1 MVSTSKIFT
10 PNKRTL
16 GKKPFPLA
24 GMKHSIKNPFPL
36 TRKTAL
42 LLRIEKIEENW
53 FTPNFKNSV
62 QQQKRSTR
70 FLVNQKSAF
79 IARMKDLLKK
89 RFHWTEKLLPFEL
102 VSEKNEENGFH

>member
-1 MVSTSKIFT
+1 MVSTSKKFT

-53 FTPNFKNSV
+53 FTPNFKNSA

-70 FLVNQKSAF
+70 FLVNQKSVF
-79 IARMKDLLKK
+79 TSQNEG
-89 RFHWTEKLLPFEL
+89 FVEKTISLERKTASIRISF
-102 VSEKNEENGFH
+102 